1 MGLAG
6 LARGLS
12 RPRSEAVARF
22 AEEKADR
29 VEFFQWLQ
37 FVADDQLAAAA
48 HRAHRAGMPIGF
60 YRDLA
65 VANHP
70 GGAAAWSAQDVIVQG
85 ANVGSPPDMFSP
97 DGQNWG
103 WRRCRRSA

>member
-1 MGLAG
+1 
-6 LARGLS
+6 
-12 RPRSEAVARF
+12 
-22 AEEKADR
+22 
-29 VEFFQWLQ
+29 
-37 FVADDQLAAAA
+37 
-48 HRAHRAGMPIGF
+48 MPIGF

-70 GGAAAWSAQDVIVQG
+70 GGAAAWYAHPLIVQG

-103 WRRCRRSA
+103 LAPLSPIGLIETA